1 MNDIHKTGIVAAALW
16 LAGCAAPGPRPGATQ
31 PGLSAP
37 APGAVAPGNVRPPAR
52 DEAAVPPGG
61 EAALKA
67 PALRAAPRIDVP
79 PAPEPDAVI
88 KLDPFTGGFSAGM
101 DALLAQV
108 AEQAGRD
115 ERIIVRLEG
124 YVPTGGS
131 PALSIGIGD
140 KMLQKVRERL
150 LALGVSPRRI
160 LLANFGGEYG
170 LLRDPQRHWVEV
182 YLLKPSY

>member
-1 MNDIHKTGIVAAALW
+1 MIMQKTAIAAAALW
-16 LAGCAAPGPRPGATQ
+16 LAGCAAPPGKPAVAQ

-37 APGAVAPGNVRPPAR
+37 APGGGAPGGVRPPP
-52 DEAAVPPGG
+52 AAVAVPSSG

-67 PALRAAPRIDVP
+67 PPLRAAPRIDLP
-79 PAPEPDAVI
+79 PEPEPDAVV
-88 KLDPFTGGFSAGM
+88 KLDPVTGSFASGT
-101 DALLAQV
+101 DHLLARI
-108 AEQAGRD
+108 AEQAGKD

-124 YVPTGGS
+124 YIPTGGS

-140 KMLQKVRERL
+140 KLLHKVRERL
-150 LALGVSPRRI
+150 QALGVSPRRV

-170 LLRDPQRHWVEV
+170 KLRDPLRHWVEI

>member
-1 MNDIHKTGIVAAALW
+1 MTMQKAAIAAAALW
-16 LAGCAAPGPRPGATQ
+16 LAGCAAAPAGKPVAAQ

-37 APGAVAPGNVRPPAR
+37 APGAAAPGGVRPPPPAA
-52 DEAAVPPGG
+52 AAVPPSG

-67 PALRAAPRIDVP
+67 PPPAAPRIDLP
-79 PAPEPDAVI
+79 PEPEPDAVV
-88 KLDPFTGGFSAGM
+88 KLDPLTGSFASGTDS
-101 DALLAQV
+101 LLARI
-108 AEQAGRD
+108 AEQAGKD

-124 YVPTGGS
+124 YIPTGAS

-140 KMLQKVRERL
+140 KVLHKVRERL
-150 LALGVSPRRI
+150 QALGVSPRRI

-170 LLRDPQRHWVEV
+170 KLRDPLRHWVEI